1 MTFDNTDD
9 NNISSLNIY
18 PNPSRGK
25 LYIEFDIFEDDD
37 FKISIIDA
45 VGNAIL
51 IEEKQN
57 YIKKFGKNA
66 EDTGSSEAQIAIL
79 THRIR
84 ELTDHVK
91 THKKDH
97 HTRRGLV
104 QLVSKRKRLLK
115 YLMRSNAES
124 YVNLIKELSIRG

>member
-1 MTFDNTDD
+1 MPIT
-9 NNISSLNIY
+9 
-18 PNPSRGK
+18 
-25 LYIEFDIFEDDD
+25 IED
-37 FKISIIDA
+37 
-45 VGNAIL
+45 
-51 IEEKQN
+51 KQK

-66 EDTGSSEAQIAIL
+66 EDTGSSEVQISIL

-84 ELTDHVK
+84 ELTEHVK

-104 QLVSKRKRLLK
+104 QLVSKRKKLLK

-124 YVNLIKELSIRG
+124 YVDLIKELSIRG